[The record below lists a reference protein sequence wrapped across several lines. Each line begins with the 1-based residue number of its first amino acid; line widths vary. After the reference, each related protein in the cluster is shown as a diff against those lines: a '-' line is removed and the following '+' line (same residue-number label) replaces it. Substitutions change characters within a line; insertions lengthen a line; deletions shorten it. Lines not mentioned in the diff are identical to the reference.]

1 MLVVRESYL
10 IIIEKI
16 EKKNNGCFYTTT
28 VKSHDKRVLVYW
40 AAV

>member
-16 EKKNNGCFYTTT
+16 EKKTMVVSIQLQLSRTTN
-28 VKSHDKRVLVYW
+28 VSLVYW